1 MHIIDM
7 HTFDY
12 SFLKDMSVST
22 AFASRLARIE
32 GMRSKS
38 ASFSADNPD
47 TARDMRELSK
57 IMSTRESNDIE
68 GISTEDSRLL
78 GLLTGKVKPKG
89 HSEYEIL
96 GYRDALNKVHEGYA
110 SMDVDEDTILDL
122 FSTLISYTGEDP
134 GYKRRNNE
142 IVDKDGSGKVL
153 KRYRTVPAS
162 QVGESMFQLIGAFND
177 ARNDMGIPNI
187 LLLPCFIM
195 DFLKIHPFLDGN
207 GRMSRLLTI
216 LLMYQ
221 EGLDVCAYVSIEA
234 IINQSKADYYE
245 ALEQSWEGWFEDL
258 SDYRPFM
265 EYMIGVIFLAY
276 RELDRRMVLCTGKQN
291 KEDRVESVLLNVSI
305 PISKREVCA
314 LIPDVSDTYVELIL
328 SRLQKEGRIERIG
341 TRKASRYRPVTKR

>member
-1 MHIIDM
+1 M

-47 TARDMRELSK
+47 TARDLRELSK

-68 GISTEDSRLL
+68 GISTEDSRLM

-142 IVDKDGSGKVL
+142 IVDKDGSDKVL
-153 KRYRTVPAS
+153 KGYRTVPAS
-162 QVGESMFQLIGAFND
+162 
-177 ARNDMGIPNI
+177 
-187 LLLPCFIM
+187 
-195 DFLKIHPFLDGN
+195 
-207 GRMSRLLTI
+207 
-216 LLMYQ
+216 
-221 EGLDVCAYVSIEA
+221 
-234 IINQSKADYYE
+234 
-245 ALEQSWEGWFEDL
+245 
-258 SDYRPFM
+258 
-265 EYMIGVIFLAY
+265 
-276 RELDRRMVLCTGKQN
+276 
-291 KEDRVESVLLNVSI
+291 
-305 PISKREVCA
+305 
-314 LIPDVSDTYVELIL
+314 
-328 SRLQKEGRIERIG
+328 
-341 TRKASRYRPVTKR
+341 